1 MSKKREFSELSGS
14 MNKVISRL
22 GGEIN
27 NYPSSKEN
35 ENGELSIAATIRST
49 LQHIQKNESE
59 WNNKTSYCKKWHWPN
74 LKNAMEN
81 NANNEEVLSSLY
93 PFLLEH
99 RLTSEDTIDSELKSI
114 TNELDENYEKLPKKL
129 KNTIESLNRNL
140 MFDIYRER
148 LSDEKYAITERII
161 DSCDSIKEFEGVW
174 EKKINKTKEEIKS
187 FDEKLEK
194 IKQNENLNALKKALS
209 EIKKDKDLEKR
220 NTFAILCFIGLSL
233 MLAIILEITSRIKN
247 WIPITDTK
255 DILLILIPFASL
267 IILILY
273 FFRITLQNYQS
284 LKNQIVQIEWRE
296 KLCSFI
302 QIYVDFK
309 KEKHTAA
316 PEAFDSFERLIFS
329 NMTTHSKTPSPYDGI
344 EPLIALMKEV
354 RKLNE
359 NPKP

>member
-1 MSKKREFSELSGS
+1 MSKEKREFSELSGS

-27 NYPSSKEN
+27 SSPTSGGNK
-35 ENGELSIAATIRST
+35 NGELSIAATIKLI
-49 LQHIQKNESE
+49 LQHIHKNESD
-59 WNNKTSYCKKWHWPN
+59 WNNKTSYCKKWHWLN
-74 LKNAMEN
+74 LKNEIEKN
-81 NANNEEVLSSLY
+81 VNNEEILSSLY

-99 RLTSEDTIDSELKSI
+99 RLTSEDTINSELKSI
-114 TNELDENYEKLPKKL
+114 TYELDENYETLPDKL
-129 KNTIESLNRNL
+129 KNTIETLNRNL

-161 DSCDSIKEFEGVW
+161 DSCNSIKEFDETW
-174 EKKINKTKEEIKS
+174 EKKIKKTTEEIKS
-187 FDEKLEK
+187 FDKKLEK
-194 IKQNENLNALKKALS
+194 IKQNENLNALKEALS
-209 EIKKDKDLEKR
+209 EIKKDKELEKR
-220 NTFAILCFIGLSL
+220 NTFATLCFIGFSL
-233 MLAIILEITSRIKN
+233 TLAISLEITSRIKN

-255 DILLILIPFASL
+255 DTLLILIPFASL

-273 FFRITLQNYQS
+273 FFRITLHNYQS
-284 LKNQIVQIEWRE
+284 LKTQIIQIEWRE

-302 QIYVDFK
+302 QIYVEFK

-359 NPKP
+359 NQK